1 MMGWSVWSILYSH
14 AAFMHFEFFLI
25 FQFSIFQNLARISER
40 PTKSQNVIQKVVE
53 NKLVKA
59 LRTIKIFRSPN
70 KIKIFRSYRP
80 NTTISTSNN

>member
-25 FQFSIFQNLARISER
+25 SQFSIFQNLARISER
-40 PTKSQNVIQKVVE
+40 PTKSQNVIRKVVE
-53 NKLVKA
+53 NKLAKA

-70 KIKIFRSYRP
+70 EIEIFRS
-80 NTTISTSNN
+80 